1 MRYSWNIRTELLFG
15 KERMDRLAECH
26 VLVVGLGGVGAY
38 AAEQLCRAG
47 IGRMTIVDA
56 DRVGESN
63 LNRQLPALHSTLGRP
78 KAEVVAER
86 LRDINPELRLTVLNE
101 FLRDERTEQLLVE
114 GHFDYV
120 VDAIDSLSPKVFLLH
135 FAYTHQIPI
144 VSSMGAGS
152 KVDPAQVRIA
162 DISKSI
168 NCTLARAVRKRLH
181 ALGVRKGI
189 PVVFS
194 TEFADMNAV
203 IEVNDEQNKR
213 TTAGTVSYMPAIFG
227 CYLASHVLRNI
238 I

>member
-1 MRYSWNIRTELLFG
+1 MA
-15 KERMDRLAECH
+15 RLAECH

-47 IGRMTIVDA
+47 VGRMTLVDA
-56 DRVGESN
+56 DCVNESN

-78 KAEVVAER
+78 KAEVMAER
-86 LRDINPELRLTVLNE
+86 LLDINPELQLTVLNE
-101 FLRDERTEQLLVE
+101 FLRDERTEELLTQ

-120 VDAIDSLSPKVFLLH
+120 VDAIDSLSPKVSLLH

-144 VSSMGAGS
+144 VSSMGAGA
-152 KVDPAQVRIA
+152 KVDPSQVRIA

-181 ALGVRKGI
+181 GLGIRKGI

-203 IEVNDEQNKR
+203 IEVDNESNKR
-213 TTAGTVSYMPAIFG
+213 TTAGTVAYMPAIFG
-227 CYLASHVLRNI
+227 CYLAAHVLKNMV
-238 I
+238 

>member
-144 VSSMGAGS
+144 VSSMGAGA